1 MLKNVLFEALL
12 DIVPFRAYVV
22 DIETYEVVY
31 SNQLMSDSMILPKS
45 KKCFEKVFGQNK
57 ICSWCSIKKS
67 NENNISEFFDEMNDK
82 WFVTHDKYIYWL
94 NDRKAKYSILVDIS
108 EQKEAQGK
116 IISAHTKLS
125 LYTKHL
131 KIIVDE
137 QLSKL
142 RKQDQLLFFH
152 QKQTSLNEI
161 MSVIAHQWKQPLN
174 ELSINNIYLNEKN
187 RNSKYKRIYED
198 NNEIIQFLS
207 STISSFQNF
216 YKSSIGNKF
225 LVVEAI
231 ESTISILNSS
241 MRQYNIVINFIYDE
255 EIELNGE
262 RNSFSQIIL
271 SILENAISIFIERN
285 IIDAQIDIN
294 LQIVEKTIIINIE
307 DNAGG
312 IEEKNIPHIFENTK
326 SFRKKPSSGLGL
338 YISNLLITEKFN
350 GKLSVKNGS
359 EGAIF
364 TIQIKI

>member
-1 MLKNVLFEALL
+1 
-12 DIVPFRAYVV
+12 
-22 DIETYEVVY
+22 
-31 SNQLMSDSMILPKS
+31 MS
-45 KKCFEKVFGQNK
+45 V
-57 ICSWCSIKKS
+57 
-67 NENNISEFFDEMNDK
+67 FDEKTEVD
-82 WFVTHDKYIYWL
+82 
-94 NDRKAKYSILVDIS
+94 LVFLVS
-108 EQKEAQGK
+108 W
-116 IISAHTKLS
+116 
-125 LYTKHL
+125 
-131 KIIVDE
+131 V
-137 QLSKL
+137 
-142 RKQDQLLFFH
+142 
-152 QKQTSLNEI
+152 
-161 MSVIAHQWKQPLN
+161 AHQWKQPLH

-198 NNEIIQFLS
+198 NDEIIQFLS

-216 YKSSIGNKF
+216 YKSSIENKF
-225 LVVEAI
+225 LVVEAV

-241 MRQYNIVINFIYDE
+241 MRQHNIAINFIYDE
-255 EIELNGE
+255 EIELKGE
-262 RNSFSQIIL
+262 RNSFSQVIL

-312 IEEKNIPHIFENTK
+312 IEEKNMPYIFENTK